1 MASVL
6 SYLRELNIVTMM
18 LRILLAVL
26 CGGLIGLERER
37 KNRPAGFRTYMLTA
51 LGATLTVLL
60 SLQLDQMLHG
70 PWREVAESIGA
81 TQDVS
86 RFGAEAA
93 KGIGFLG
100 AGTIIITARQQVK
113 GLTTAAGLWASACL
127 GLTIGAG
134 FYACAFICIAYMA
147 ACMYLLPPLEQQ
159 LTRRAHH
166 INISLEIERMEHLG
180 AIVAHLHDEN
190 IRIFDFA
197 VNRNGARARWQASCA
212 SSAPSCPSGATTPSC
227 WQSCRR
233 LRASSSSKRSEK
245 GGCTMLHCFDPIRDM
260 TFWAILARLTLA
272 VVCGGLIGA
281 EREIKRRP
289 AGFRTHILICLG
301 SAITTLTS
309 QYLLFQHL
317 YNDIA
322 RLGAQVIS
330 GIGFVGAGTI
340 IVTRDQARQGS
351 DHCRRTLGR
360 GHHRP
365 CLRRGLCRVC
375 HLRHGRRAAG
385 RGGARAAGDPAHE
398 QEHRSHALHRVR
410 ARRVHGVRARPAA

>member
-70 PWREVAESIGA
+70 PWRELAESIGA

-147 ACMYLLPPLEQQ
+147 ACMYLLPPLEQR

-197 VNRNGARARWQASCA
+197 VNRNGTGPLASFLCQF
-212 SSAPSCPSGATTPSC
+212 S
-227 WQSCRR
+227 
-233 LRASSSSKRSEK
+233 
-245 GGCTMLHCFDPIRDM
+245 
-260 TFWAILARLTLA
+260 AILPERRDHPELLA
-272 VVCGGLIGA
+272 ELSALEGV
-281 EREIKRRP
+281 
-289 AGFRTHILICLG
+289 ILIEE
-301 SAITTLTS
+301 I
-309 QYLLFQHL
+309 
-317 YNDIA
+317 
-322 RLGAQVIS
+322 
-330 GIGFVGAGTI
+330 
-340 IVTRDQARQGS
+340 
-351 DHCRRTLGR
+351 
-360 GHHRP
+360 
-365 CLRRGLCRVC
+365 
-375 HLRHGRRAAG
+375 
-385 RGGARAAGDPAHE
+385 
-398 QEHRSHALHRVR
+398 
-410 ARRVHGVRARPAA
+410 